1 MYLTKFP
8 NSLITFKRKE
18 EIVPRQEREGGG
30 LDGDFVSQT
39 FSVEML
45 ALLCSVMCV
54 RDSPV
59 HQNEQ
64 IFFRVIWFIQ
74 RTKLMN

>member
-45 ALLCSVMCV
+45 ALLCSV
-54 RDSPV
+54 
-59 HQNEQ
+59 
-64 IFFRVIWFIQ
+64 IWFIQ
-74 RTKLMN
+74 RTKLMK